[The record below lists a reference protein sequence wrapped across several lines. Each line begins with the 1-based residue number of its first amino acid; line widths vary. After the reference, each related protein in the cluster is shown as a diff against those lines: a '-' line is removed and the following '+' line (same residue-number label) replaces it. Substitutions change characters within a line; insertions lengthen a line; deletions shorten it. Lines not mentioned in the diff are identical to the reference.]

1 MKLIEIFKYDHLI
14 FRCVLLI
21 FGYWME
27 RRLSEILIIY
37 ISLIIRIFFK
47 GRLYINEFNTIGDRV

>member
-1 MKLIEIFKYDHLI
+1 
-14 FRCVLLI
+14 
-21 FGYWME
+21 ME
-27 RRLSEILIIY
+27 RRLSVILIIY